1 MVSFRKA
8 AGSRPAAMLKINL
21 SYLEPQAPKNGI
33 VHSLAGGH
41 AYFQKTS

>member
-21 SYLEPQAPKNGI
+21 SYVFLETSSHK
-33 VHSLAGGH
+33 H
-41 AYFQKTS
+41 QKMA